1 MDRKSFISENQ
12 KNNQFDSNL
21 KFNKLKK
28 RQFSIE
34 KLAINTKINKKKV
47 SILQFLFNKQDKA
60 LSTRKVHS
68 REKDSTFYTKANHLP
83 PLNLNTVKNSPKKQ
97 LQTIN
102 YESAYDIPQPDI
114 NEKEN
119 VISQLLSEKNE
130 KNIKK
135 KELNDLR
142 KKYKKLKDNNLTYKV
157 IIEKILNIEDDGV
170 EDDEMNNND
179 IYKEIKKINKKD
191 KGVINAL
198 KRQILDYDKSI
209 EEKNKILEET
219 KKEERINNFININK
233 LINEKNREL
242 ESLVVGSQ
250 ELQYFQNDMDNRVD
264 FLISSIKKYKESSSN
279 LKDKL
284 KINEKDISFNESI
297 IQENI
302 KEKEDIKNK
311 IEKLEKERKKLEDEK
326 MKRKEIIKGLVT
338 EYDKIIEYQKEKEKI
353 ENNIKDL
360 YKLENNI
367 KKTLE
372 KNETKI
378 ILLKKNNNSLQNELS
393 ITEKDKKYSSDNI
406 KQNIKIKEDIKKYE
420 KEIKQMK
427 EEIEKNK
434 LIEKKLIIQK
444 EQEDKRIKKEIEE
457 FEKARI
463 NLLNKIIE
471 LNKELTERTNLN
483 IKKEEELSRTN
494 KEYDNISKAK

>member
-12 KNNQFDSNL
+12 KNNQFESNL

-34 KLAINTKINKKKV
+34 KLAINTKINKNKV
-47 SILQFLFNKQDKA
+47 SILQFLFNKQEKA
-60 LSTRKVHS
+60 LSSRKVHS
-68 REKDSTFYTKANHLP
+68 REKSSTFYTKASNLP

-97 LQTIN
+97 MQTIN
-102 YESAYDIPQPDI
+102 YESTYDIPQADI

-119 VISQLLSEKNE
+119 VILQLLSEKND
-130 KNIKK
+130 KNLKK
-135 KELNDLR
+135 KELIELR

-170 EDDEMNNND
+170 EDDEINNND
-179 IYKEIKKINKKD
+179 IYKEVKKINKKD
-191 KGVINAL
+191 KGIINAL

-242 ESLVVGSQ
+242 ECLVVGSQ

-264 FLISSIKKYKESSSN
+264 FLISSIKKYKESSNN

-297 IQENI
+297 IKENI

-311 IEKLEKERKKLEDEK
+311 IERLEKERKKLEEEK
-326 MKRKEIIKGLVT
+326 MKRKEIIKELVNK
-338 EYDKIIEYQKEKEKI
+338 YDKNIEYQKEKEKI

-360 YKLENNI
+360 YKQENNV
-367 KKTLE
+367 KKILE
-372 KNETKI
+372 KNEIKI
-378 ILLKKNNNSLQNELS
+378 NLLKKNNNSLQNELS
-393 ITEKDKKYSSDNI
+393 ITENNKKFSSENI

-420 KEIKQMK
+420 KKIKQMK

-434 LIEKKLIIQK
+434 LIEKKLILQQ
-444 EQEDKRIKKEIEE
+444 EEEDKRIKREIEE

-463 NLLNKIIE
+463 SLLNKIIE

-483 IKKEEELSRTN
+483 IKKEEELSKTN
-494 KEYDNISKAK
+494 KEYDNLSKIK

>member
-12 KNNQFDSNL
+12 KNNQFESKL

-34 KLAINTKINKKKV
+34 KLAVNSKINKKKI
-47 SILQFLFNKQDKA
+47 SILQFLFNKQEKG
-60 LSTRKVHS
+60 LSSRKVHS
-68 REKDSTFYTKANHLP
+68 REKDSTFYTKAGSLP
-83 PLNLNTVKNSPKKQ
+83 PLNLNTAKNSPKKQ
-97 LQTIN
+97 MQTIN
-102 YESAYDIPQPDI
+102 YESAYDIPQADI

-119 VISQLLSEKNE
+119 VILQLLSEKNE
-130 KNIKK
+130 KNIKN
-135 KELNDLR
+135 KELVELR

-170 EDDEMNNND
+170 DDDDINNND
-179 IYKEIKKINKKD
+179 IYKEVKKINKKE

-250 ELQYFQNDMDNRVD
+250 ELQYFQNNMDNRVD
-264 FLISSIKKYKESSSN
+264 FLISSIKKYKESTNN

-284 KINEKDISFNESI
+284 KINENDINFNESI
-297 IQENI
+297 IKENI

-311 IEKLEKERKKLEDEK
+311 IEKLEKEKKRLEDEK
-326 MKRKEIIKGLVT
+326 TKRKEIIKELIA
-338 EYDKIIEYQKEKEKI
+338 EYDKLIDYQKEKEKI

-360 YKLENNI
+360 YKLENNV

-393 ITEKDKKYSSDNI
+393 ITEKDKKFSSDNF
-406 KQNIKIKEDIKKYE
+406 KQNIKMKEDIKKYE

-444 EQEDKRIKKEIEE
+444 EEEDKRIKKEIEE

-463 NLLNKIIE
+463 NLINKIIE

-483 IKKEEELSRTN
+483 IKKEEELSKTN
-494 KEYDNISKAK
+494 KEYDKISKEK

>member
-1 MDRKSFISENQ
+1 M
-12 KNNQFDSNL
+12 
-21 KFNKLKK
+21 
-28 RQFSIE
+28 
-34 KLAINTKINKKKV
+34 AINTKINKKKV

-102 YESAYDIPQPDI
+102 YESAYEIPQPDI

-264 FLISSIKKYKESSSN
+264 SLISSIKKYKESSSN

-338 EYDKIIEYQKEKEKI
+338 EYDNIIEYQKEKEKI

-434 LIEKKLIIQK
+434 LIEKKLILQK

-494 KEYDNISKAK
+494 KEYDSISKAK